1 MRKFILGFTC
11 LIATSGAGYAQTL
24 VDRIVAVV
32 DKEIITES
40 ELQDRVNFFAIQ
52 NRLDPTKPELRQ
64 QVLDA
69 LVTEKLILAQ
79 AILDSVQVSDEEV
92 TRTLDQQIQN
102 LVRQLGS
109 EQRVE
114 QTYGKP
120 ISRIRREFR
129 EEMKK
134 QLLVQRV
141 RQNREANVTVTRRE
155 VEEFYQTYKDSLPQ
169 VPEEFELSQ
178 IFIVP
183 KPDSLVE
190 AQTRKTME
198 AIRDSIVGGGD
209 FAAFAKRYSID
220 ATASSGGDLGWAK
233 RGDYVHEFEEA
244 VFGMK
249 EGEISPVIK
258 TQFGFHIVQLL
269 ARRGESVHARH
280 ILMRIEK
287 GPRSDSAAVDTLRAL
302 RARALHGESFAELA
316 KKYSEDEDTKA
327 LGGDLGT
334 VTSEQ
339 LTPAFAATLHDVG
352 TGDISAPTRVSIG
365 TSYGFQIVLVRKRT
379 PAHPISLDGDFK
391 RLEQLAL
398 YVKKNKENSE
408 WIQELKKTIY
418 CHELT
423 FPGG

>member
-1 MRKFILGFTC
+1 MMRKWMVAAFC
-11 LIATSGAGYAQTL
+11 LLAGQTVSTSQTL

-40 ELQDRVNFFAIQ
+40 ELQDRVNFYAIQ
-52 NRLDPTKPELRQ
+52 NRIDPKKPELRQ

-79 AILDSVQVSDEEV
+79 AILDSVQVTDDEV
-92 TRTLDQQIQN
+92 SRTLDQQIQN

-129 EEMKK
+129 EEMRK

-141 RQNREANVTVTRRE
+141 RQTREANITVTRRE
-155 VEEFYQTYKDSLPQ
+155 VEDFYTTYKDSLPQ

-183 KPDSLVE
+183 KADSLVE
-190 AQTRKTME
+190 LQTRKTME
-198 AIRDSIVGGGD
+198 AIRDSILAGGD
-209 FAAFAKRYSID
+209 FAEFAKRYSVD
-220 ATASSGGDLGWAK
+220 ATAASGGDLGWAK

-244 VFGMK
+244 VFSMK
-249 EGEISPVIK
+249 EGEVSPVIK

-287 GPRSDSAAVDTLRAL
+287 GPRSDSAAVDTLRSL
-302 RARALHGESFAELA
+302 RERALHGESFAELA
-316 KKYSEDEDTKA
+316 KTYSEDEDTKA
-327 LGGDLGT
+327 LGGDLGS
-334 VTSEQ
+334 VTAEQ
-339 LTPAFAATLHDVG
+339 LTPNFAATLKDLKSG
-352 TGDISAPTRVSIG
+352 EISMPSRITIG
-365 TSYGFQIVLVRKRT
+365 SSYGFQIVLVRKRT
-379 PAHPISLDGDFK
+379 PAHPISLDDDYK

-398 YVKKNKENSE
+398 YIKKNKENTE
-408 WIQELKKTIY
+408 WIEELKKSIY
-418 CHELT
+418 CREETLQ
-423 FPGG
+423 